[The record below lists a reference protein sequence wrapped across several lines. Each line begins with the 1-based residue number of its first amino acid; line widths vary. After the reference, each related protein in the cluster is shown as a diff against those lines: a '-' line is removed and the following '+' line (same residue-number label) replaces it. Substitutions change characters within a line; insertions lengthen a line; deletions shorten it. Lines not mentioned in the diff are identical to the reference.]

1 MNMDAE
7 IDTDAEH
14 QPYFRKKKRKC
25 VSIKSDYESGE
36 DDAVPIFAVIQFKL
50 ISLCKVM
57 WLNINFFLFY
67 LQLVFKNDVGDGL
80 IAEAVSIRT
89 YNEPIRLPTKV
100 TVIDSAALNFD
111 TNSVVI
117 SQENVLLQCPGT

>member
-36 DDAVPIFAVIQFKL
+36 DDAVPIFVL
-50 ISLCKVM
+50 
-57 WLNINFFLFY
+57 
-67 LQLVFKNDVGDGL
+67 
-80 IAEAVSIRT
+80 
-89 YNEPIRLPTKV
+89 YNIRLFIFK
-100 TVIDSAALNFD
+100 
-111 TNSVVI
+111 
-117 SQENVLLQCPGT
+117 